1 MNLLI
6 DHGLVVEIQHSSKR
20 KTVELYVDHGKVRI
34 VVPSSLDEQR
44 IRRILE
50 SKKNWIR
57 QKLRIQSEFLI
68 PKGKE
73 YVSGES
79 FSYLGKNYRLKVS
92 QTGRSE
98 VKLRSGR
105 LEVGVD
111 RGLTASERKKTVRE
125 SLMRWYRDRA
135 EDRLQ
140 EKTARYAKILGAVPQ
155 SVKVREFKSRWGSCS
170 VRNDIA
176 FNWRIIVAPHRIVD
190 YVVVHELSHL
200 IKHDHSEQ
208 FWKTIERV
216 LPDYRERKDWLR
228 WNGMGLLVS

>member
-6 DHGLVVEIQHSSKR
+6 YQNLRVDIQHSSRR
-20 KTVELYVDHGKVRI
+20 KTAELFIDHGQIRI
-34 VVPSSLDEQR
+34 VVPSSLDEQQ

-50 SKKNWIR
+50 SKKDWIR
-57 QKLRIQSEFLI
+57 QKLRVQSDFLL
-68 PKGKE
+68 PKEKE

-79 FSYLGKNYRLKVS
+79 FTYLGKNYRLKVS
-92 QTGRSE
+92 QTGFSE

-111 RGLTASERKKTVRE
+111 RGLTGSKREKTVRE

-135 EDRLQ
+135 EDRLR
-140 EKTARYAKILGAVPQ
+140 EKTARYAKILGALPQ
-155 SVKVREFKSRWGSCS
+155 SVKVCEFKSRWGSCS
-170 VRNDIA
+170 VRGDIS
-176 FNWRIIVAPHRIVD
+176 FNWRIIVAPHRIAD

-200 IKHDHSEQ
+200 VKHDHSED

-216 LPDYRERKDWLR
+216 LPDYRERKEWLK
-228 WNGMGLLVS
+228 WNGLKLTA

>member
-6 DHGLVVEIQHSSKR
+6 DRNLRVDIQHSSRR
-20 KTVELYVDHGKVRI
+20 KTAELFIDHGQIRI

-50 SKKNWIR
+50 SKKDWIR
-57 QKLRIQSEFLI
+57 QKLRVQSEFLL

-79 FSYLGKNYRLKVS
+79 FTYLGKNYRLKVS
-92 QTGRSE
+92 QTGFSE

-111 RGLTASERKKTVRE
+111 RGLTGSEREKTVRE
-125 SLMRWYRDRA
+125 SLLRWYRVRA

-140 EKTARYAKILGAVPQ
+140 EKTARYAKILGVVQQ
-155 SVKVREFKSRWGSCS
+155 SVRIGDFKSRWGSCS
-170 VRNDIA
+170 VRGDIS

-200 IKHDHSEQ
+200 VKHDHSEK

-216 LPDYRERKDWLR
+216 LPDYRERKEWLK
-228 WNGMGLLVS
+228 WNGLGLLV